1 MVFLPVGSFLQGGG
15 WAVDGG
21 TALQVVAPGGAPR
34 NLTVPK
40 REIPLGEFRCSSIS
54 YRLPLGW
61 AACWKHPCC
70 HPVLLV
76 LSMLIHV
83 FLAPP
88 AAPHLLAQPCCPG
101 TMLFVLV
108 PENWLC
114 FSRSL
119 PGSCW
124 VRQGGRVCI

>member
-1 MVFLPVGSFLQGGG
+1 MVFLPGGSFLQGVG

-40 REIPLGEFRCSSIS
+40 REIPLGEFRCSSTS

-70 HPVLLV
+70 PM
-76 LSMLIHV
+76 S
-83 FLAPP
+83 P
-88 AAPHLLAQPCCPG
+88 
-101 TMLFVLV
+101 
-108 PENWLC
+108 
-114 FSRSL
+114 
-119 PGSCW
+119 
-124 VRQGGRVCI
+124 